1 MVITDSD
8 SAKKYALVSYMKLLT
23 ARVLRLEEEMKL
35 QKKTSLVMVNRT
47 DGTDSKVVEGD
58 GLKTDKSY
66 SFFDPVKQEN

>member
-1 MVITDSD
+1 MFITDSD

-47 DGTDSKVVEGD
+47 DGADSRVVEGD
-58 GLKTDKSY
+58 GLKTDIK
-66 SFFDPVKQEN
+66 